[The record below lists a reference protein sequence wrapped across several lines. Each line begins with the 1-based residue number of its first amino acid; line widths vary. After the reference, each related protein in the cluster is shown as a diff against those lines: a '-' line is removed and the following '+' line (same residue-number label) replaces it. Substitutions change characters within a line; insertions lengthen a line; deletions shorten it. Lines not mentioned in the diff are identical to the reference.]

1 MLDAS
6 MNWGKS
12 VRVSDLN
19 TWQVKMVKSWKRTF
33 PSVENVVEISA
44 EVDLWREKMGL
55 VYFFLLG
62 NCKCTSIHEYIKFHN
77 GKKSLNSLYI

>member
-1 MLDAS
+1 

-33 PSVENVVEISA
+33 PSVENVLEISA
-44 EVDLWREKMGL
+44 EVDFVEGKDGPGL
-55 VYFFLLG
+55 FFPIGKLQMY
-62 NCKCTSIHEYIKFHN
+62 IHT
-77 GKKSLNSLYI
+77 

>member
-33 PSVENVVEISA
+33 PSVENVLEISA
-44 EVDLWREKMGL
+44 EVDFVEGKDGPGL
-55 VYFFLLG
+55 FFPRVKVILFVEFT
-62 NCKCTSIHEYIKFHN
+62 CIEI
-77 GKKSLNSLYI
+77 